1 MNEVTNRK
9 IKEKLLHTA
18 NAYKFESVVKDIEAF
33 RAEELETRV
42 AFLGEFSS
50 GKSSLV
56 NALIKRRFLP
66 MFDKPTT
73 AVVTEIR
80 KGAENKI
87 EVVSYEDG
95 EVSREIEP
103 SELAKEVQK
112 TQLNNKIRI
121 SLADSDLIDTHTVL
135 IDTPGVSSLNET
147 HSDVT
152 YGYLPNV
159 DVAFVVVNINM
170 GSVSESLLKFINQYP
185 AQVKNRIK
193 FVLTHIDTK
202 SIQEINKVK
211 NEFQDIL
218 STVIDQP
225 EIFLVSSK
233 MALEANNSS
242 DFEKYKE
249 SGVLAIESI
258 IEKDIPSYKEEIK
271 QERERKFLLEQAQNL
286 ISGLEELYRV
296 MQLDTSEIEKE
307 KDQLNEEQN
316 ELRRELK
323 KLKSKVARKEEDIKS
338 IAKEVAS
345 DFGIQIL
352 NAAVAGED
360 VSLLTRACVDEIQN
374 LIIEELNEFEFFS
387 PKKIVNGLQSKINA
401 SIQSKLMTTIKTTNT
416 IVGIANHAM
425 IAAIAPGAGLVGNAA
440 EMGGSALIKT
450 TMKRSIASVGKQ
462 TVATGAQALLTEA
475 AGMINNTDNSDESKS
490 ENGVTELT
498 KTQKAAVFA
507 TNILNQFDVLGK
519 LSKGV
524 MGSVMEKKA
533 SNAIL
538 YPVNRQISSIF
549 NILNEQVDQVIKLNF
564 IEPLRMKEEALKVL
578 QEKEF
583 IENKTFEQQKDSF
596 RTDIQLLKV
605 L

>member
-1 MNEVTNRK
+1 MNEMTNRK

-193 FVLTHIDTK
+193 FVLTHVDTK

-233 MALEANNSS
+233 MALEANNSNNL
-242 DFEKYKE
+242 EKYKE

-258 IEKDIPSYKEEIK
+258 IERDIPSYKENIK

-296 MQLDTSEIEKE
+296 MQLDTSEIKKE

-316 ELRRELK
+316 ELRSELK

-387 PKKIVNGLQSKINA
+387 PKKVVHGLQSKINA

-416 IVGIANHAM
+416 IVGIANLGM

-519 LSKGV
+519 LSKRV

-533 SNAIL
+533 SNAIV

-583 IENKTFEQQKDSF
+583 IENKTFEQQKDSL